1 MKRSISKL
9 FYSLTVF
16 AMVAATPAFAAG
28 KFVAANGRQLK
39 TSGKVII
46 ANDSKS
52 ISAFLF
58 DGDIRTALVTLR
70 SSRVRSSR
78 VRSTYVGKIFFS
90 PTARVDSDVPQY
102 LSALIYEAS
111 EKHGIDPRLVAAV
124 AHRESRFN
132 PFATSPVGAQ
142 GVMQLMPSTARYLG
156 VSDSYD
162 ARENVFAGTRY
173 LKTLLDTFDGDLN
186 LTLAAYNAGPG
197 AVRKYRGIPPY
208 RETRAYV
215 AAVRNTY
222 EASLRN

>member
-1 MKRSISKL
+1 MKRSISTL

-16 AMVAATPAFAAG
+16 LTVAATPAFAAG
-28 KFVAANGRQLK
+28 KFVAADRGRLK
-39 TSGKVII
+39 TSGKVVI

-52 ISAFLF
+52 ISAILF
-58 DGDIRTALVTLR
+58 DGNIRTALVSL
-70 SSRVRSSR
+70 RSSR

-90 PTARVDSDVPQY
+90 PTARVDSAVPEY

-111 EKHGIDPRLVAAV
+111 EKHGVDPRLVAAV

>member
-1 MKRSISKL
+1 MP
-9 FYSLTVF
+9 F
-16 AMVAATPAFAAG
+16 AMSSQ
-28 KFVAANGRQLK
+28 KSHK
-39 TSGKVII
+39 TSGKVVI

-52 ISAFLF
+52 ISAILF
-58 DGDIRTALVTLR
+58 DGDLRTALVTLR
-70 SSRVRSSR
+70 SNRVP
-78 VRSTYVGKIFFS
+78 STYVGKIFFT
-90 PTARVDSDVPQY
+90 PTARVDSAVPQY
-102 LSALIYEAS
+102 LSAIIYEAS
-111 EKHGIDPRLVAAV
+111 EKHGVDPRLVAAV
-124 AHRESRFN
+124 AYRESRFN

-142 GVMQLMPSTARYLG
+142 GVMQLMPSTAKYLG

-173 LKTLLDTFDGDLN
+173 LRTLLDTFDGDLN

-215 AAVRNTY
+215 SAVRHTY

>member
-1 MKRSISKL
+1 LKRYMNKL
-9 FYSLTVF
+9 FCMMT
-16 AMVAATPAFAAG
+16 AIAAIAATPALAAG
-28 KFVAANGRQLK
+28 KFVAVNNGRLK
-39 TSGKVII
+39 TSGKIVIE
-46 ANDSKS
+46 NDSKS

-58 DGDIRTALVTLR
+58 DGEIRKALVSLR
-70 SSRVRSSR
+70 SNRIS
-78 VRSTYVGKIFFS
+78 STYVGKIFFS
-90 PTARVDSDVPQY
+90 PSARVDSAVPQY
-102 LSALIYEAS
+102 LSAIIYEAS
-111 EKHGIDPRLVAAV
+111 EKHGVDPRLVAAV
-124 AHRESRFN
+124 AQRESRFN

-156 VSDSYD
+156 VSNSYD

-173 LKTLLDTFDGDLN
+173 LKKLLDTFDGDLN

-215 AAVRNTY
+215 KAIRTTY

>member
-1 MKRSISKL
+1 MTKL
-9 FYSLTVF
+9 FYSLTAVL
-16 AMVAATPAFAAG
+16 AVVLIMAATPAFAAG
-28 KFVAANGRQLK
+28 KFVAASGRLK
-39 TSGKVII
+39 TSGKVVI

-70 SSRVRSSR
+70 SNRVP
-78 VRSTYVGKIFFS
+78 STYVGKIFFS
-90 PTARVDSDVPQY
+90 PTVRVDSAVPQY
-102 LSALIYEAS
+102 LSAIIYEAS
-111 EKHGIDPRLVAAV
+111 EKHGVDPRLVAAV

-142 GVMQLMPSTARYLG
+142 GIMQLMPSTARYLG

-173 LKTLLDTFDGDLN
+173 LRTLLDTFDGDLN

-215 AAVRNTY
+215 SAVRHTY